1 MSGYDPKKRRI
12 RLSDD
17 TADLIKGLH
26 PEIKRRVK
34 SALKM
39 ILSDPDIGKSLKDEL
54 KGLKSYKVSRFRI
67 IYRLSSR
74 GTIDIVAVGPR
85 RIIYEMTYRIVRK
98 EEKETY

>member
-1 MSGYDPKKRRI
+1 MSDYDPKRRRI
-12 RLSDD
+12 RLSDE

-39 ILSDPDIGKSLKDEL
+39 ILLDPDVGKPLKDEL
-54 KGLKSYKVSRFRI
+54 KGLQSYKVGRFRI

-74 GTIDIVAVGPR
+74 GAIEIVAIGPR
-85 RIIYEMTYRIVRK
+85 RIIYEMTYRMVRK
-98 EEKETY
+98 EKKSGG

>member
-1 MSGYDPKKRRI
+1 MSAYDPKKRRI
-12 RLSDD
+12 RVSDE

-39 ILSDPDIGKSLKDEL
+39 ILSDPDIGKPLKDEL
-54 KGLKSYKVSRFRI
+54 SGLHSYKVGRFRI

-74 GTIDIVAVGPR
+74 GVIEIVAIGPR
-85 RIIYEMTYRIVRK
+85 KIIYELTYRMVRK
-98 EEKETY
+98 EKKKT

>member
-1 MSGYDPKKRRI
+1 MSDYDSKKRRI
-12 RLSDD
+12 RLSDE

-54 KGLKSYKVSRFRI
+54 KGLKSYKVGGFRI
-67 IYRLSSR
+67 IYRLSSG
-74 GTIDIVAVGPR
+74 GTIEIVAIGPR
-85 RIIYEMTYRIVRK
+85 RIIYELTYRMVRK
-98 EEKETY
+98 EKKET

>member
-1 MSGYDPKKRRI
+1 MPTYDPKKRKI
-12 RLSDD
+12 RVSDE

-39 ILSDPDIGKSLKDEL
+39 ILSGPDVGKPLKDEL
-54 KGLKSYKVSRFRI
+54 RGLHSYKVGRFRI

-74 GTIDIVAVGPR
+74 GVIEIVAIGPR
-85 RIIYEMTYRIVRK
+85 KIIYELTYRIVRK
-98 EEKETY
+98 EEKKT

>member
-1 MSGYDPKKRRI
+1 MPSYDPKKRRI
-12 RLSDD
+12 RVSDE

-39 ILSDPDIGKSLKDEL
+39 ILSDPDIGKPLKDEL
-54 KGLKSYKVSRFRI
+54 KGLHSFKVGRFRI

-74 GTIDIVAVGPR
+74 GVIEIVAIGPR
-85 RIIYEMTYRIVRK
+85 KIIYELTYRIVRK
-98 EEKETY
+98 EKKKT

>member
-39 ILSDPDIGKSLKDEL
+39 ILLDPDVGRSLKDEL
-54 KGLKSYKVSRFRI
+54 KGWKSYKVGRFRI
-67 IYRLSSR
+67 IYRLSSKSI
-74 GTIDIVAVGPR
+74 IDIVAIGPR
-85 RIIYEMTYRIVRK
+85 RVIYELTYRIVRK
-98 EEKETY
+98 EEKETS

>member
-1 MSGYDPKKRRI
+1 MPGYDPKKRRI
-12 RLSDD
+12 RVSDE

-39 ILSDPDIGKSLKDEL
+39 ILSAPNIGKALKDEL
-54 KGLKSYKVSRFRI
+54 RGLHSDKVGRFRI

-74 GTIDIVAVGPR
+74 GTIEIVAIGPR
-85 RIIYEMTYRIVRK
+85 KIIYELTYRIVRK
-98 EEKETY
+98 EKKKT

>member
-1 MSGYDPKKRRI
+1 MSAYDPKKRRI
-12 RLSDD
+12 RVSDD

-39 ILSDPDIGKSLKDEL
+39 ILLDPDIGKSLKDEL
-54 KGLKSYKVSRFRI
+54 KGLKSYKVGRFRI

-74 GTIDIVAVGPR
+74 GTIDIVTIGPR
-85 RIIYEMTYRIVRK
+85 RIIYELTFRIVRK
-98 EEKETY
+98 EEKETD